1 MQKFFYDD
9 QIKRFLLQISRVF
22 SNFQV
27 EYGKDEDGNVKYRTV
42 PVKFGDGSRVV
53 NSIIRQGSE
62 NTTIPTPMM
71 SFYITGLDYRRD
83 WMQEPHHVDKM
94 HIRQRDVNA
103 NTGELTTTQGNAF
116 TIERLMPVPHTMTI
130 NLDIWTTNYEQK
142 LQLIE
147 QLTWIFNPAL
157 ELQSTDNFIDWTSL
171 TRMERIG
178 LIWSSRSVPQGIDE
192 DMDIATLTFEIP
204 IWITPP
210 AKQKKLGVIK
220 TIVASVFDESGDFTD
235 GIIDNDLLLGTRVKT
250 TWNNYNIFLL
260 NGEVQLLEHNHSY
273 TDQNNELST
282 PVRTGTNTVTWK
294 AFLDAFGDFQNGIS
308 QLRITLPDDT
318 DVIGTVSL
326 HPTDDYKLLFN
337 VDADTIPTNSLD
349 AVTKIIDPLRSGPGA
364 GLPVAASGQR
374 YLVTQALGNSSDG
387 DDPDAWGSVVAS
399 ANDIIEYSGGA
410 WAVSFD
416 ASATTTTQYVTNS
429 NTSIQYKW
437 DGTQWIKSY
446 QGLHTSGSWCIVI

>member
-192 DMDIATLTFEIP
+192 DMDIATLTF
-204 IWITPP
+204 
-210 AKQKKLGVIK
+210 
-220 TIVASVFDESGDFTD
+220 
-235 GIIDNDLLLGTRVKT
+235 
-250 TWNNYNIFLL
+250 
-260 NGEVQLLEHNHSY
+260 
-273 TDQNNELST
+273 
-282 PVRTGTNTVTWK
+282 
-294 AFLDAFGDFQNGIS
+294 
-308 QLRITLPDDT
+308 
-318 DVIGTVSL
+318 
-326 HPTDDYKLLFN
+326 
-337 VDADTIPTNSLD
+337 
-349 AVTKIIDPLRSGPGA
+349 
-364 GLPVAASGQR
+364 
-374 YLVTQALGNSSDG
+374 
-387 DDPDAWGSVVAS
+387 
-399 ANDIIEYSGGA
+399 
-410 WAVSFD
+410 
-416 ASATTTTQYVTNS
+416 
-429 NTSIQYKW
+429 
-437 DGTQWIKSY
+437 
-446 QGLHTSGSWCIVI
+446 